1 MPFDNFTSFLC
12 GLVRGHDTA
21 GWATVQARTRRGAH
35 AACGGGV
42 GGVATTVH
50 GLYCN
55 RIVARLSKVL
65 QDLTAVRCVAMI
77 LPPGPW
83 YRPRNGAR
91 RLLRGFNPVLNL
103 AYNIKSYAHILISK
117 LSFSFNYLLFSEKCR
132 SWHNLYP

>member
-1 MPFDNFTSFLC
+1 MPFDNFTSFLY
-12 GLVRGHDTA
+12 GVVRGHDTV
-21 GWATVQARTRRGAH
+21 GWATVQARTRRGPH
-35 AACGGGV
+35 AACGGG
-42 GGVATTVH
+42 GGVATTVR

-55 RIVARLSKVL
+55 RIVARLSIIL

-103 AYNIKSYAHILISK
+103 QYNI
-117 LSFSFNYLLFSEKCR
+117 
-132 SWHNLYP
+132 

>member
-1 MPFDNFTSFLC
+1 MIRPA
-12 GLVRGHDTA
+12 GLWYRPGHDA
-21 GWATVQARTRRGAH
+21 GRMRRAE
-35 AACGGGV
+35 GGG
-42 GGVATTVH
+42 GDVATTVH

-55 RIVARLSKVL
+55 RIVARLSKIL

-117 LSFSFNYLLFSEKCR
+117 LSFSFNYLLFPKNAEVGTIYT
-132 SWHNLYP
+132 HNI